1 MVPMINAQTGTLM
14 YVHESRL
21 EEYLSRGHKLAD
33 PPAPPAK
40 KPRASKRKTETGE
53 RSE

>member
-21 EEYLSRGHKLAD
+21 EEYLSKGHKLAE
-33 PPAPPAK
+33 PPAPPVR
-40 KPRASKRKTETGE
+40 KPRAPKRKT
-53 RSE
+53 